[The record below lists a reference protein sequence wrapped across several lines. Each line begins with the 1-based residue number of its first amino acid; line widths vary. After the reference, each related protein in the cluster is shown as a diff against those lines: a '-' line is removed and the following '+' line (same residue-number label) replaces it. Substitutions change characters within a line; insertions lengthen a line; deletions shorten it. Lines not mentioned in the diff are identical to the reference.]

1 MKIVDVKTYIVGNP
15 PPHRGGLNWVF
26 LKLMTDEGIEGWGEC
41 NAPRLRERTLV
52 QLIQEMSTR
61 FVIDEDPFN
70 IEKIWE
76 NLYKSSL
83 THTAHFFQHPG
94 TLMGQVIAAYEMACW
109 DIVGK
114 ALNQPIYRLLGGV
127 KNEKIRAYTYLYTW
141 SFGMPPEKAG
151 PEALKLVEQGFTLF
165 KLDPLR
171 PISPQPREISLKE
184 LRYADEVF
192 KSLRDAVSD
201 DCDIGCGTHGQYNT
215 HSAIRLAKIL
225 EKYDVLWFEEPVPL
239 ENIDEMARLA
249 QHTSVPIATGERLS
263 TKWDYRLL
271 FEKQA
276 AQIIQVNVGLSGILE
291 AKKIAGMAE
300 AYYAQIA
307 PWMHCGPVAA
317 AANIQLDV
325 TCPNLLAQ
333 EGIEMMGNSPDDT
346 NTLERDI
353 IEVPIKIENG
363 YIIPSTEPGLGIG
376 RVKEEILDKYPYQ
389 PERQVPSREIG
400 DRYRSYP

>member
-1 MKIVDVKTYIVGNP
+1 MKIVDVKTYVVGNP
-15 PPHRGGLNWVF
+15 PPHRGGLNWIF
-26 LKLMTDEGIEGWGEC
+26 LKLVTDEGIEGWGEC
-41 NAPRLRERTLV
+41 NSPRYRERTIV
-52 QLIQEMSTR
+52 QLIHELSSR
-61 FVIDEDPFN
+61 FVFGEDPFD

-76 NLYKSSL
+76 RLYKSTQTNTS
-83 THTAHFFQHPG
+83 HFFQHPG
-94 TLMGQVIAAYEMACW
+94 TLTGQVIGAYEMACW

-114 ALNQPIYRLLGGV
+114 KLNQPVYRLLGGV

-141 SFGMPPEKAG
+141 SFGMPPEQAG
-151 PEALKLVEQGFTLF
+151 AEALKLVEQGFTLF
-165 KLDPLR
+165 KLDPVR
-171 PISPQPREISLKE
+171 PYSPQPREISLKE
-184 LRYADEVF
+184 LRYAEDVF
-192 KSLRDAVSD
+192 KNIRDTVGD
-201 DCDIGCGTHGQYNT
+201 DCDIGCGTHGQFNT

-271 FEKQA
+271 LEKQA

-300 AYYAQIA
+300 AHYAQIA

-325 TCPNLLAQ
+325 TCPNVLAQ
-333 EGIEMMGNSPDDT
+333 EGIEMMGNSPADT

-353 IEVPIKIENG
+353 IEIPIIVEDG
-363 YIIPSTEPGLGIG
+363 YIIPSKAPGLGIG
-376 RVKEEILDKYPYQ
+376 RVKEEILDQYPYQ
-389 PERQVPSREIG
+389 PEHLTSSYKIG
-400 DRYRSYP
+400 DRYRKYP